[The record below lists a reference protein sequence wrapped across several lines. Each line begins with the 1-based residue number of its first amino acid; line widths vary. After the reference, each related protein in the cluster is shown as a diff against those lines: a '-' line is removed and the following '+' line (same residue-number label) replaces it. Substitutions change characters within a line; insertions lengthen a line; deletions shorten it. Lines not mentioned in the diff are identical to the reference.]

1 MSGFN
6 RFGGG
11 MNMQNML
18 KQAQKMQADMERKKQ
33 ELAETELVGVSGGG
47 MVEVTISGTNEIKAV
62 RIKPEAVDPDDVEM
76 LEDLVLSA
84 VRDAQNKAKEL
95 SNSSLGAFSL
105 QVTIVTIYLLPLT
118 SGKKVTGRCLPALVR
133 EGVNGVDGR
142 IV

>member
-1 MSGFN
+1 MTLKKEIIMSGFN

-33 ELAETELVGVSGGG
+33 ELAETDLVGKSGGD
-47 MVEVTISGTNEIKAV
+47 MVEVTISGTNEIKAI

-84 VRDAQNKAKEL
+84 IRDAQNKAKEL
-95 SNSSLGAFSL
+95 SNSTLGGFGL
-105 QVTIVTIYLLPLT
+105 
-118 SGKKVTGRCLPALVR
+118 
-133 EGVNGVDGR
+133 
-142 IV
+142 

>member
-33 ELAETELVGVSGGG
+33 ELAETDLVGKSGGD
-47 MVEVTISGTNEIKAV
+47 MVEVTISGTNEIKAI

-84 VRDAQNKAKEL
+84 IRDAQNKAKEL
-95 SNSSLGAFSL
+95 SNSTLGGFGL
-105 QVTIVTIYLLPLT
+105 
-118 SGKKVTGRCLPALVR
+118 
-133 EGVNGVDGR
+133 
-142 IV
+142 

>member
-76 LEDLVLSA
+76 LEDLVKSA
-84 VRDAQNKAKEL
+84 INSCIEKITKAKED
-95 SNSSLGAFSL
+95 SMPSL
-105 QVTIVTIYLLPLT
+105 P
-118 SGKKVTGRCLPALVR
+118 
-133 EGVNGVDGR
+133 NGMGF
-142 IV
+142 

>member
-105 QVTIVTIYLLPLT
+105 
-118 SGKKVTGRCLPALVR
+118 
-133 EGVNGVDGR
+133 
-142 IV
+142 

>member
-33 ELAETELVGVSGGG
+33 ELADTELVGVSGGG
-47 MVEVTISGTNEIKAV
+47 MVEVTISGTNEIKSV

-84 VRDAQNKAKEL
+84 IRDAQNKAKEL

-105 QVTIVTIYLLPLT
+105 
-118 SGKKVTGRCLPALVR
+118 
-133 EGVNGVDGR
+133 
-142 IV
+142 

>member
-47 MVEVTISGTNEIKAV
+47 MVEVTISGTNEIKSV

-84 VRDAQNKAKEL
+84 IRDAQNKATEL

-105 QVTIVTIYLLPLT
+105 
-118 SGKKVTGRCLPALVR
+118 
-133 EGVNGVDGR
+133 
-142 IV
+142 

>member
-33 ELAETELVGVSGGG
+33 ELAETELVGKSGGD
-47 MVEVTISGTNEIKAV
+47 MVEVTISGTNEIKAI
-62 RIKPEAVDPDDVEM
+62 RIKKEAVDEDDVEM

-84 VRDAQNKAKEL
+84 IRDAQNKAREL
-95 SNSSLGAFSL
+95 SNSSLGGFGL
-105 QVTIVTIYLLPLT
+105 
-118 SGKKVTGRCLPALVR
+118 
-133 EGVNGVDGR
+133 
-142 IV
+142 